1 MTMHSGSCNCGGVRF
16 EIAGELPPPS
26 VCHCGQCRRQSG
38 HVWASTHVP
47 DASLT
52 LTAQD
57 SLRWYRSSDR
67 ARRGFCGTCGSFLFW
82 KAGGEAATS
91 VALGALDAPT
101 GLRLARH
108 IFVADKGDYYDITD
122 DLPQRAQ

>member
-1 MTMHSGSCNCGGVRF
+1 MRTGSCNCGGVRF
-16 EIAGELPPPS
+16 EIAGEMPAAS

-47 DASLT
+47 DDQLT

-57 SLRWYRSSDR
+57 GLRWYRSSDR
-67 ARRGFCGTCGSFLFW
+67 AQRGFCGTCGSFLFW
-82 KAGGEAATS
+82 KAEGEAATS
-91 VALGALDAPT
+91 IAMGALDAPT
-101 GLRLARH
+101 GLRVARH

-122 DLPQRAQ
+122 DLPRRAQ